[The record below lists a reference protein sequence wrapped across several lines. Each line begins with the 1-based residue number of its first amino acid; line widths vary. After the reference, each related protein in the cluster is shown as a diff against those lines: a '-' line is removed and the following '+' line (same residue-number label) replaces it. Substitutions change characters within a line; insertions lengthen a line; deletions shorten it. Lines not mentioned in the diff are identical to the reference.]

1 MIAEIIS
8 TGTELLL
15 GEIVNSNAAYIAQ
28 RLNEAGITV
37 HYQSTVGD
45 NPLRMEAVLKQGMAR
60 AELVITTGGL
70 GPTQGDITREV
81 SAALLGLEMA
91 EDAATVKQLQEFFR
105 QRKLPMAES
114 NLRQAQLPAGAII
127 LPNCCGTAPGSILV
141 HANGVLINLPGPPVE
156 MQAMLEQQVLP
167 WLKNYRPAL
176 GCIRSRIFRCVGI
189 GESLLEEKLMDL
201 VLSQGNPT
209 VAFLARSGEMLVR
222 LTAQGETEEAALQLM
237 EPWSAQIRERLG
249 DAVISDDD
257 ATLEEVVGRE
267 LVKKGWTLGT
277 AESCT
282 AGMVAARVAN
292 VPGSSSYLMGGIVA
306 YDNRIKEELLGVS
319 ESLLRDFGA
328 VSVQSAEAMAIG
340 ARKACGVEV
349 ALATTGIAGPD
360 GGSEAK
366 PVGLVHMA
374 VVGPW
379 GIWQEEGRFYGSRQQ
394 IRSHATARALALLVR
409 YLRQFE
415 AKKDKVE
422 ETT

>member
-45 NPLRMEAVLKQGMAR
+45 NPLRMEEVLKQGMAR

-81 SAALLGLEMA
+81 SAALLGLEMV
-91 EDAATVKQLQEFFR
+91 EDAATVAQLQEFFR

-127 LPNCCGTAPGSILV
+127 LPNCCGTAPGSILE

-267 LVKKGWTLGT
+267 MLKKGWTMAT

-282 AGMVAARVAN
+282 AGMVAARIAN
-292 VPGSSSYLMGGIVA
+292 VPGSSAYLTGGIIA
-306 YDNRIKEELLGVS
+306 YDNRVKQELLAVP

-328 VSVQSAEAMAIG
+328 VSVQTAEAMAIG

-415 AKKDKVE
+415 AKKDTDEK
-422 ETT
+422 TT

>member
-1 MIAEIIS
+1 
-8 TGTELLL
+8 
-15 GEIVNSNAAYIAQ
+15 
-28 RLNEAGITV
+28 
-37 HYQSTVGD
+37 
-45 NPLRMEAVLKQGMAR
+45 
-60 AELVITTGGL
+60 
-70 GPTQGDITREV
+70 
-81 SAALLGLEMA
+81 
-91 EDAATVKQLQEFFR
+91 
-105 QRKLPMAES
+105 
-114 NLRQAQLPAGAII
+114 
-127 LPNCCGTAPGSILV
+127 
-141 HANGVLINLPGPPVE
+141 
-156 MQAMLEQQVLP
+156 MLEQQVLP

-209 VAFLARSGEMLVR
+209 VAFLARSGEMFVR

-237 EPWSAQIRERLG
+237 EPWSTQIRERLG

-267 LVKKGWTLGT
+267 MLKKGWTMAT

-282 AGMVAARVAN
+282 AGMVAARIAN
-292 VPGSSSYLMGGIVA
+292 VPGSSAYLTGGIIA
-306 YDNRIKEELLGVS
+306 YDNRVKQELLAVP

-328 VSVQSAEAMAIG
+328 VSVQTAEAMAIG

-415 AKKDKVE
+415 AKKDTDEK
-422 ETT
+422 TT